1 LLYTPKYI
9 DIQSIKLELQGKIT
23 FSNED
28 SAYMS
33 DNLILDKIA
42 RAESLVELEL
52 SRIYDTPFKGVDGE
66 GFLEIDAEY
75 YSSKM
80 YISTIALFEAC
91 IFLLDSYYSWSD
103 GNAGD
108 ESRNNYFERIKEMKD
123 GIIDRDVESSFYW
136 KNPPLPGLKLNALAS
151 HANAAMLP
159 PMNAV
164 IGARDYNKQLIQK
177 KLVNPNVN
185 WFLAGP
191 YQADNS
197 VE

>member
-9 DIQSIKLELQGKIT
+9 DLDSVKLELSGKIT

-33 DNLILDKIA
+33 DDLILDKIA

-52 SRIYDTPFKGVDGE
+52 SRIFDIPFKGLDDEAFGLISST
-66 GFLEIDAEY
+66 F

-80 YISTIALFEAC
+80 YISTIALFETC
-91 IFLLDSYYSWSD
+91 IFLLDSYYSSSD

-108 ESRNNYFERIKEMKD
+108 ESRINYLERIKEMKD
-123 GIIDRDVESSFYW
+123 GIIDRDVDVSYYW

-151 HANAAMLP
+151 HASAALLP

-164 IGARDYNKQLIQK
+164 IGARDYNKQLVQK
-177 KLVNPNVN
+177 KLINPNAN
-185 WFLAGP
+185 WFLSGP
-191 YQADNS
+191 YNNT